1 MISSF
6 SLSDIDCRVYI
17 DGKPET
23 VFYWGTAKG
32 HTDMGKFIE
41 LINVAGGRNYL
52 FCAYEANDWNNDFSP
67 WPAPPVFGKD

>member
-6 SLSDIDCRVYI
+6 SLSDIDCRVYL

-32 HTDMGKFIE
+32 HTDMEAVLK
-41 LINVAGGRNYL
+41 LVNYPPPTLTLRGGGL
-52 FCAYEANDWNNDFSP
+52 KKPS
-67 WPAPPVFGKD
+67 

>member
-6 SLSDIDCRVYI
+6 SLSDIDCRVYL

-32 HTDMGKFIE
+32 HTDM
-41 LINVAGGRNYL
+41 
-52 FCAYEANDWNNDFSP
+52 EAVLKLLTYFRQETYIQ
-67 WPAPPVFGKD
+67 PASRSAIYI

>member
-6 SLSDIDCRVYI
+6 SLSDIDCRVYL

-32 HTDMGKFIE
+32 HTDME
-41 LINVAGGRNYL
+41 AVVNYPPPTRASSLRGGGL
-52 FCAYEANDWNNDFSP
+52 
-67 WPAPPVFGKD
+67 

>member
-6 SLSDIDCRVYI
+6 SLSDIDCRVYL

-32 HTDMGKFIE
+32 HTDM
-41 LINVAGGRNYL
+41 
-52 FCAYEANDWNNDFSP
+52 EAVLKLLTYSHD
-67 WPAPPVFGKD
+67 